1 MFFVNQDK
9 NYSRGKISLDPT
21 KFTQS
26 CVLFLSQ
33 SSKSHRTESDF
44 SFAVPTL
51 EKNPLEIKASHQQSI
66 NEIAVS
72 LGAGGARSI
81 FFCDGGNNC

>member
-1 MFFVNQDK
+1 MNEDK
-9 NYSRGKISLDPT
+9 NYSRGKISLDPP

-26 CVLFLSQ
+26 CVFYSPKAQ
-33 SSKSHRTESDF
+33 NPIEQKAISHSLCQHWKRIY
-44 SFAVPTL
+44 PGN
-51 EKNPLEIKASHQQSI
+51 KKKSHQQSI

-81 FFCDGGNNC
+81 FFCDGGNNNC